1 MKTSSKSSFFKR
13 LLVLVLTF
21 LIAFNLYMFRDD
33 IFYRPNDNLEEV
45 GTRNFKGIEN
55 LKLIGEIYE
64 VLDDIGNYNGTGILR
79 VRIIESNIK
88 YYDPRD
94 KQANYYCIIK
104 NGKAE
109 IYEGGLSGIKKGDI
123 IHVDIAKG
131 ATQIYIITEEKF
143 EKKATIIYPRR
154 FFDFIKREGYQNI

>member
-1 MKTSSKSSFFKR
+1 MFK
-13 LLVLVLTF
+13 
-21 LIAFNLYMFRDD
+21 DD

-45 GTRNFKGIEN
+45 GVRNFKGIEN

-64 VLDDIGNYNGTGILR
+64 VLDDIGNYNSTGILR
-79 VRIIESNIK
+79 VRLIESNIK

-109 IYEGGLSGIKKGDI
+109 IYESKLSKIKKEKI
-123 IHVDIAKG
+123 KIFKIAKE
-131 ATQIYIITEEKF
+131 QLKYILRLKRNLR
-143 EKKATIIYPRR
+143 KKQQLYILG
-154 FFDFIKREGYQNI
+154 DFLIL

>member
-1 MKTSSKSSFFKR
+1 MKTSSKSSFLKI
-13 LLVLVLTF
+13 LLVLVLIF
-21 LIAFNLYMFRDD
+21 LIVFNLFMFKDD

-45 GTRNFKGIEN
+45 GVRNFKGIEN

-64 VLDDIGNYNGTGILR
+64 VLDDIGNYNSTGILR
-79 VRIIESNIK
+79 VRLIESNIK

-109 IYEGGLSGIKKGDI
+109 IYESELSDIKKGDI
-123 IHVDIAKG
+123 IHVNIAKG
-131 ATQIYIITEEKF
+131 ATQIYITTKEKF

-154 FFDFIKREGYQNI
+154 FFDFIKRKGYQEI